1 MEVVTQVQAGAGGT
15 ESMDWA
21 AMVMRMYRMWAQSRS
36 FQVTVVDEMP
46 GEEAGIKV
54 PVAMVFVSRVLH
66 KGANFGKGL

>member
-1 MEVVTQVQAGAGGT
+1 
-15 ESMDWA
+15 MDWA

-54 PVAMVFVSRVLH
+54 PLARVFVTS
-66 KGANFGKGL
+66 